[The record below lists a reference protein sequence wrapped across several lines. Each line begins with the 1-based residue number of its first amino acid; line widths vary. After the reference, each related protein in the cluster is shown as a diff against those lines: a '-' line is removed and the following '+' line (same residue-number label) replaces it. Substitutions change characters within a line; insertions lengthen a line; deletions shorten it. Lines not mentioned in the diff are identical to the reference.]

1 MLLYLIRLFNLVT
14 NALAYSFERCGK
26 VWTALEEGLSGR
38 EYLFFELNPAP
49 YAELAVNETASGSAR
64 AEWVYD
70 ADHRIFTEY
79 GAGGGHDKPLP
90 ILSLEILYKEKVFYD
105 LTDFAEMIRV
115 RSAEGK
121 LAPCIPHI
129 LGAWSLSSGIVL
141 DATRGFEVR
150 LIDMEANT
158 FEVSPFDYSELNDLL
173 ESLKRAG
180 AGREATLPVEEVAP
194 SVATPSNAATAGP
207 EAGDIVPE
215 PAVAASSEA
224 SDATM
229 THAPA
234 AEPAG
239 ESRDLTEMA

>member
-90 ILSLEILYKEKVFYD
+90 ILSLEILY
-105 LTDFAEMIRV
+105 
-115 RSAEGK
+115 
-121 LAPCIPHI
+121 
-129 LGAWSLSSGIVL
+129 
-141 DATRGFEVR
+141 
-150 LIDMEANT
+150 
-158 FEVSPFDYSELNDLL
+158 
-173 ESLKRAG
+173 
-180 AGREATLPVEEVAP
+180 
-194 SVATPSNAATAGP
+194 
-207 EAGDIVPE
+207 
-215 PAVAASSEA
+215 
-224 SDATM
+224 
-229 THAPA
+229 
-234 AEPAG
+234 
-239 ESRDLTEMA
+239 